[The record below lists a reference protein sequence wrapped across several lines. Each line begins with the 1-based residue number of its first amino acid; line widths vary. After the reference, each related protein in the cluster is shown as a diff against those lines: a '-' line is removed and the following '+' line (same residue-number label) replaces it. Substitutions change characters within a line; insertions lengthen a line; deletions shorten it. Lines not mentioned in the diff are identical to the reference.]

1 MAYVKMKDS
10 LINRADACGGG
21 MKKAGIASTSG
32 WSRIPS
38 RILRSK
44 TPQRVPEFKLT
55 CCRGK

>member
-1 MAYVKMKDS
+1 MKDS